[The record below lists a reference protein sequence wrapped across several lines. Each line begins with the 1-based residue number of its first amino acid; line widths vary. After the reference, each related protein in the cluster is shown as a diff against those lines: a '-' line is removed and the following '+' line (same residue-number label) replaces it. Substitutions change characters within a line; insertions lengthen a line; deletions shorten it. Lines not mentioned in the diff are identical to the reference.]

1 MCLLD
6 CTHLD
11 GVSTPLTTVDTAD
24 GHISSVRALST
35 TMSQLTGKT
44 LLFSGGGRASM
55 KAWEIQEGGYHI
67 NHSPILVLQSEM
79 TLHLLSERQRRKLQ
93 KHTHPSTP
101 PPPDCRIMSLTS
113 FPISLIEG
121 LSSSSN
127 LHCVVAA
134 CSDSILRCIV
144 CVCVCVCVHVCVCV
158 YVRVRVCVCAC
169 VRACMYACMCVR
181 ACVRVCACA
190 HACVCLC
197 VSVSPCALC

>member
-6 CTHLD
+6 CTRLD
-11 GVSTPLTTVDTAD
+11 GVSTSLTTVGTAD

-35 TMSQLTGKT
+35 TVSQLTGKT

-55 KAWEIQEGGYHI
+55 KAWEIQEGGYHS
-67 NHSPILVLQSEM
+67 NHSPILVLQSEI

-93 KHTHPSTP
+93 RHSHPSTP

-113 FPISLIEG
+113 FPLSVIEG

-144 CVCVCVCVHVCVCV
+144 CVCVCVRACVCVCTCVCVFVCVCV
-158 YVRVRVCVCAC
+158 R
-169 VRACMYACMCVR
+169 M
-181 ACVRVCACA
+181 
-190 HACVCLC
+190 HACVCVC

>member
-6 CTHLD
+6 CTPLD
-11 GVSTPLTTVDTAD
+11 GVSTSLTTIGTAD

-35 TMSQLTGKT
+35 TVSQLTGKT

-55 KAWEIQEGGYHI
+55 KAWEIQEGGFHN
-67 NHSPILVLQSEM
+67 NHSPTLVLQSEI

-93 KHTHPSTP
+93 KHTHSSTP

-158 YVRVRVCVCAC
+158 RVRVCV
-169 VRACMYACMCVR
+169 RACMHVCTCVCSCVCMCACMCVS
-181 ACVRVCACA
+181 V
-190 HACVCLC
+190 CVCESLC
-197 VSVSPCALC
+197 TVLACL